1 MYNQILVPTDGSKEA
16 RKAVDHG
23 IDLAAALGASVHA
36 LFVVESPLASLP
48 SDSMRQADEREEWV
62 RYGEE
67 MTDEA
72 VTDAEAR
79 GVSGVAAA
87 KQGTAHKEIVEYA
100 NENEVDCIVMGT
112 HGRNGVQDLILGSV
126 TERVVRTANVPVLTV
141 HCGKPE

>member
-1 MYNQILVPTDGSKEA
+1 MYDRILIPTDGSKEA

-23 IDLAAALGASVHA
+23 IDLAAAFGASVHA
-36 LFVVESPLASLP
+36 LFVVESRLASLP
-48 SDSMRQADEREEWV
+48 SDWMREADEREEWV

-67 MTDEA
+67 LIDKA

-79 GVSGVAAA
+79 GVSGVAVA

-112 HGRNGVQDLILGSV
+112 HARNGVQDAILGSV
-126 TERVVRTANVPVLTV
+126 TERVVQTANVPVLTV
-141 HCGKPE
+141 RRGKFE

>member
-1 MYNQILVPTDGSKEA
+1 MYDRILVPTDGSKEA

-23 IDLAAALGASVHA
+23 IDLAAALSASVHA
-36 LFVVESPLASLP
+36 LFVVESRLASLP
-48 SDSMRQADEREEWV
+48 SDWMRQADEREGWV

-112 HGRNGVQDLILGSV
+112 HGRNGVQDMILGSV
-126 TERVVRTANVPVLTV
+126 TERVVQTADVPVLTV
-141 HCGKPE
+141 CRGKLE